1 MTDAAVTLIDLSTFR
16 RENLDAIIF
25 SGRFTGYPF
34 ECPKSYVLR
43 SRFGHFVGGLPLWGI
58 KNRMNFSAQSNLSR
72 ILKFAQCLLPDEYR
86 LKYGGHINLLYAS
99 EVQAACYPADLSLKM
114 AIVDRQFEIMETL
127 VLHSYWRERNEIDDL
142 AVWIALYFNP
152 MRNEAESPIL

>member
-1 MTDAAVTLIDLSTFR
+1 M
-16 RENLDAIIF
+16 
-25 SGRFTGYPF
+25 
-34 ECPKSYVLR
+34 
-43 SRFGHFVGGLPLWGI
+43 
-58 KNRMNFSAQSNLSR
+58 
-72 ILKFAQCLLPDEYR
+72 
-86 LKYGGHINLLYAS
+86 KYGGHINLLYAS
-99 EVQAACYPADLSLKM
+99 EVKAACYPADLSLKM